1 MIHITEQLKRSLLM
15 QVKKIYIDFNKEN
28 SKDGPKVKVGDPVRI
43 SKYKNIFTKGYVQ
56 NLSEELL

>member
-28 SKDGPKVKVGDPVRI
+28 NKDGPKVKVGDPVRI

>member
-1 MIHITEQLKRSLLM
+1 M

-28 SKDGPKVKVGDPVRI
+28 NKDGPKVKVGDPVRI
-43 SKYKNIFTKGYVQ
+43 PKYKNIFTKGYVQ

>member
-1 MIHITEQLKRSLLM
+1 MMHITEQLKRSLLM

-28 SKDGPKVKVGDPVRI
+28 NKDGPKVKVGDPVRI